1 MPTKLQPSQMVKD
14 RNTGKLKTTHFY
26 IKQTPKGELFK
37 YINNKSGK
45 PKIKQKC
52 MNELARRKIDIV
64 WVDPKE

>member
-1 MPTKLQPSQMVKD
+1 MPTKLRPSQVVKD

-26 IKQTPKGELFK
+26 IKQMPKAELFQ
-37 YINNKSGK
+37 YINNKSGQ

>member
-26 IKQTPKGELFK
+26 IKQTPKCELFK